1 MKDLKREDIIE
12 VLQDELEGIID
23 DVASDYN
30 SSGNPQGE
38 ELEYK
43 ARSGYVPYIDGG
55 YKYTFLSFAPHLEGS
70 GIDLPTKVLQDKVE
84 EFSKNADEHAQSEIW
99 QENQD
104 EEFRDKFPTKED
116 VNYSDLE
123 EFDSS
128 YAEEFDEIVRDYRD
142 DESIKFSISA
152 MYYNPENDY
161 AEDGKNTITLTG
173 SVNLEAPYHRR
184 GFYED
189 FKEIT
194 FTFSSLESLEKK
206 LRNEL
211 DVIKMWFEG
220 SDYKT
225 STTELKQGRLE
236 KGGSLN
242 WEENFKELNL
252 NEEELEYV
260 SKMVFMA
267 DGGIGEVIERKEK
280 NPKDFKE
287 SVKRGVKI
295 SKGELYAKGGVP
307 YSKRFFDIVEY
318 SKDGTI
324 VRKIE
329 NKNTYEAEDIAFKL
343 NNTNPVRSGYHY
355 VKMEERFAKGG
366 KTDTRNIL
374 MRGKKVRIINTRN
387 HNKEG
392 HLVSNKLSNGK
403 FKVILENGK
412 LTSTS
417 PDNIMLIDEKIYFE
431 KGGKTKTQQDFLNKW
446 EEEQRNYYEYF
457 DDDELERDYRG
468 WNLGEPSPE
477 LTQEDL
483 IDALIEVEKP
493 TLEKAE
499 KYEIKAKIDE
509 IREQSGAESNAEE
522 DDDYYEEHPDWQV
535 YAKGG
540 FTMSDYTDSFD
551 EDKAE
556 YIDNEFQLFDTN
568 TGEYEYPNSE
578 DELFEEI
585 RKGRGKYRGKIVKYY
600 EIDGEQFR
608 KEELIGDYAKG
619 GKIDYSKNLK
629 TEYIKLLE
637 DNGVD
642 ISKLSIRHKKRR
654 NSKDDSVLI
663 DGNRF
668 SYYSLE
674 EHIKNPT
681 EFIKLYR
688 LNKYAKGGRTKGWNK
703 RYRATYTNDLPYSI
717 YAKDGNA
724 IDFGKTPELIAKVKK
739 KGDAIEVVSSLK
751 KSVNRDD
758 FDIYM
763 KHQLAKGGN
772 IKDNREIVEIL
783 QEVSSDNE
791 GIPDDWVNVNDSVN
805 HELWKR
811 GYEELSDDKK
821 ELEDLLMTQYEKRYL
836 DRGWSR
842 YAKGGEVKK
851 KGNEMLI
858 GGLAGVLLG
867 IFLNK

>member
-128 YAEEFDEIVRDYRD
+128 YAEEFDEIVREYRD

-295 SKGELYAKGGVP
+295 SKGELYAKGGYVVGDIVQIGDVEKDFYDKYRGKDLRVIRSYDSEWGGGEKTLYDLEVVESGKPVDFNIFQHDLELGGYDYAKGGVP

-688 LNKYAKGGRTKGWNK
+688 LNKYAKGG
-703 RYRATYTNDLPYSI
+703 
-717 YAKDGNA
+717 
-724 IDFGKTPELIAKVKK
+724 
-739 KGDAIEVVSSLK
+739 
-751 KSVNRDD
+751 
-758 FDIYM
+758 
-763 KHQLAKGGN
+763 N

-851 KGNEMLI
+851 GNEMLI
-858 GGLAGVLLG
+858 GGLAGVLFG
-867 IFLNK
+867 FFLNK